1 MPVSGQ
7 QLLEESITNCQQIA
21 QGLGT
26 VNAAWETSMVEILEK
41 FDEISDTF
49 FFKTMPSVPAARAVV
64 RESSAALSLRQNED
78 WDDFG
83 PAIEKLIASS
93 QNLIDKAGM
102 KGVTLT

>member
-7 QLLEESITNCQQIA
+7 QLLEESIANCRQIA
-21 QGLGT
+21 DGLGT
-26 VNAAWETSMVEILEK
+26 VNAAWETSIVEILEK

-64 RESSAALSLRQNED
+64 RDSEAALALRQSED
-78 WDDFG
+78 WDSLG
-83 PAIEKLIASS
+83 PGVEKLIASS
-93 QNLIDKAGM
+93 QNLIEKAGM

>member
-7 QLLEESITNCQQIA
+7 ELLEESIVNCQQIA
-21 QGLGT
+21 DGLGT
-26 VNAAWETSMVEILEK
+26 VNTAWETSIVEILEK

-64 RESSAALSLRQNED
+64 RESSSALSLRQNED
-78 WDDFG
+78 WDNFG
-83 PAIEKLIASS
+83 PAIENLIASS
-93 QNLIDKAGM
+93 QNLIEKAGM

>member
-7 QLLEESITNCQQIA
+7 ELLEESITNCQQIA
-21 QGLGT
+21 ADLGT
-26 VNAAWETSMVEILEK
+26 VNATWETSIVEILEK

-64 RESSAALSLRQNED
+64 RESESALALRQSED
-78 WDDFG
+78 WDSFG
-83 PAIEKLIASS
+83 TAIETLISSS
-93 QNLIDKAGM
+93 QNLIEKAGM